1 MPHETEILFNEAGI
15 QYQGVNDASG
25 GTGAYPIQGL
35 IVGQFKR
42 GRLDKPM
49 TIHRDNIKAMLGY
62 DPQNPCYTAV
72 QDVLGT
78 GVPNVQVLRLGE
90 GGPDWNPGGGGNGG
104 GGNGGGGDGG
114 GDGGGGVGP
123 EIPQEPE
130 WDIKYKV
137 NGQWIYEITGQT
149 VEQSESRNEQ
159 YRLSAT
165 ELVVSDNVTKIGFF
179 AFRFWNALI
188 SVKLGNSVTS
198 LGYYSFENCTRLK
211 SIDLPDSLEILE
223 ANALG
228 DCNAL
233 EVLDFGAN
241 LKLIKAWALVNL
253 YQLHTIVF
261 RSNTP
266 FTAEGYAYGNGS
278 SGGTDPE
285 YIYVPDHLINEYEVP
300 LWNLASKESYR
311 PLSQYNG

>member
-1 MPHETEILFNEAGI
+1 MPHETEILFNEPGI

-25 GTGAYPIQGL
+25 STGAYPVQGL

-49 TIHRDNIKAMLGY
+49 IIHRDNIKAMLGY

-72 QDVLGT
+72 QDVLGS

-104 GGNGGGGDGG
+104 GGNGGGDGG
-114 GDGGGGVGP
+114 VRPEVPQEP

-149 VEQSESRNEQ
+149 VESSESRHEQ
-159 YRLSAT
+159 YRYSAT
-165 ELVVSDNVTKIGFF
+165 ELVIGDRVKIIGSF
-179 AFRFWNALI
+179 AFQFWNALI

-198 LGYYSFENCTRLK
+198 LGYYSFESCTRLK

-228 DCNAL
+228 GCQSL
-233 EVLDFGAN
+233 EILDFGTN

-253 YQLHTIVF
+253 YKLHTIIF

-266 FTAEGYAYGNGS
+266 FTAEGYAYGNGG
-278 SGGTDPE
+278 SGGTNPQ
-285 YIYVPDHLINEYEVP
+285 YIYVPDHLINEYEIP
-300 LWNLASKESYR
+300 LWNLASKESYS

>member
-1 MPHETEILFNEAGI
+1 MSTVLPKTKTLNSL
-15 QYQGVNDASG
+15 VNPTS
-25 GTGAYPIQGL
+25 L
-35 IVGQFKR
+35 
-42 GRLDKPM
+42 
-49 TIHRDNIKAMLGY
+49 
-62 DPQNPCYTAV
+62 
-72 QDVLGT
+72 
-78 GVPNVQVLRLGE
+78 
-90 GGPDWNPGGGGNGG
+90 GPDLLKFKDVKIPAGFFPAGYEFAECLTLENLADIIMQQLIYEKWLLQPYPSIGNGG
-104 GGNGGGGDGG
+104 GGSSGGDGDGDGGDGG
-114 GDGGGGVGP
+114 DGGGGGVGP

-130 WDIKYKV
+130 WDIKCKV

-228 DCNAL
+228 DCNTL

-241 LKLIKAWALVNL
+241 LKLIKDWALVNL

-266 FTAEGYAYGNGS
+266 FTAEGYAYGNGG
-278 SGGTDPE
+278 SGGTNHG

-300 LWNLASKESYR
+300 LWNLASKERYR

>member
-1 MPHETEILFNEAGI
+1 MTNITTIIDQESGI
-15 QYQGVNDASG
+15 QYQGVEDRSSRT
-25 GTGAYPIQGL
+25 GTYPVIGM
-35 IVGQFKR
+35 IAGQFRR
-42 GRLDKPM
+42 GRFDKPM
-49 TIHRDNIKAMLGY
+49 TITNENIKAQLGY
-62 DPQNPCYTAV
+62 DPTNPHYMAV
-72 QDVLGT
+72 QDVLSS
-78 GVPNVQVLRLGE
+78 GVPSVQVLRVG
-90 GGPDWNPGGGGNGG
+90 DGGGGNGG
-104 GGNGGGGDGG
+104 DGGDGG
-114 GDGGGGVGP
+114 DGGGVGP

-228 DCNAL
+228 DCNTL

-241 LKLIKAWALVNL
+241 LKLIKEWALVNL

-266 FTAEGYAYGNGS
+266 FTAEGYAYGNGG
-278 SGGTDPE
+278 SGGTKPE

-300 LWNLASKESYR
+300 LWNLASKERYR